1 MLSDP
6 VLPRRVTLAHVP
18 GTPLAPT
25 GWHHLR
31 AVLLPFRLGAGDPT
45 TRLSER
51 ECSRATYTPD
61 GPGTLHLDWRSDH
74 LGATAY
80 GPGAEWLLA
89 QVPALTGALDPGY
102 VFREGHPQLLA
113 AQRDHPDVRFGAS
126 GTLYHEL
133 LPVILGQRITAGEA
147 TRQWHRLVYRLGAP
161 APGPNT
167 QLRLPPAPADL
178 ATRPTWWFHP
188 LGIEARRANALRTV
202 ARHVGTLHEWAGL
215 HPAATADKLSLL
227 PGIGQWTIGSVL
239 ATALGDP
246 DAVAIGDFHLRHTV
260 VHALTGRP
268 RGTDDE
274 MMQLLAPYAG
284 QRGRAVRLL
293 LSAGHA
299 APKFGPRRRVLPM
312 SRW

>member
-1 MLSDP
+1 M
-6 VLPRRVTLAHVP
+6 P

-25 GWHHLR
+25 GRHHVR
-31 AVLLPFRLGAGDPT
+31 AVLAPYRFGAGDPT
-45 TRLSER
+45 TRLTAG
-51 ECSRATYTPD
+51 ECWRATFTPE
-61 GPGTLHLDWRSDH
+61 GPGTLHLDWCSGR
-74 LGATAY
+74 LEATAY
-80 GPGAEWLLA
+80 GPGAAWLLA
-89 QVPALTGALDPGY
+89 RVPALTGALDPGH

-113 AQRDHPDVRFGAS
+113 AQRDRPEVRFGAS

-133 LPVILGQRITAGEA
+133 LPIVLGQRITAGEA

-161 APGPNT
+161 APGPNA
-167 QLRLPPAPADL
+167 QLRLPPAPGDL
-178 ATRPTWWFHP
+178 ASRPTWWFHP
-188 LGIEARRANALRTV
+188 LGIEARRAHTLRTV
-202 ARHVGTLHEWAGL
+202 GAHADRLHEWALLDPIVAAERL
-215 HPAATADKLSLL
+215 HLL

-239 ATALGDP
+239 ATAMGDP
-246 DAVAIGDFHLRHTV
+246 DALAIGDFHLKHTV
-260 VHALTGRP
+260 VHALTGRS

-274 MMQLLAPYAG
+274 MLQLLAPYAG